1 MTANRGRYIFDAIS
15 REAIRIH
22 RLTGTTKTHD
32 CDLTMD
38 QYLSVKAFM
47 ESGDCVDAG
56 LALAGGELFC
66 GEKMPFEVNA
76 WGRRRTPIEGVELR
90 ERR

>member
-47 ESGDCVDAG
+47 ISGEIVDAG
-56 LALAGGELFC
+56 LELRDGELFC

-90 ERR
+90 ERQ